1 MAEEYVLPEPVGPAP
16 TPEYVLPEPIGVA
29 SAEEEDEQGVIE
41 SVGRGI
47 VTAPISLAQGIVEL
61 GAIGL
66 DSAFE
71 TNTLRPVTDWFS
83 GIKENIEPTG
93 TAGRVTEEVVGF
105 GPVG

>member
-47 VTAPISLAQGIVEL
+47 VTAPISQEL
-61 GAIGL
+61 
-66 DSAFE
+66 
-71 TNTLRPVTDWFS
+71 PV
-83 GIKENIEPTG
+83 
-93 TAGRVTEEVVGF
+93 R
-105 GPVG
+105 